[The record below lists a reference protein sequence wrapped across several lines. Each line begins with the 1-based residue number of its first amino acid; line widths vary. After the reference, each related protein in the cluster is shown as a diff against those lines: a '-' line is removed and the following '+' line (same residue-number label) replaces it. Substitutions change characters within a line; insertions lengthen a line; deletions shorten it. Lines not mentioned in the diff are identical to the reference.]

1 MAVRIATL
9 KNDKKTNQQR
19 AELAVPESVTSI
31 LVDTLESDCRD
42 SS

>member
-9 KNDKKTNQQR
+9 KNDKKNSQQR
-19 AELAVPESVTSI
+19 AELAVHESVACI